1 MSRPDPGITR
11 GVMGT
16 RSQTIVAACFRGRPE
31 RKWLDSLRGAGLELT
46 FIDSRVEVVANALA
60 ERPRVV
66 LLPASDARG
75 VACAP
80 LIARL
85 RDKAP
90 DVRVLLLLPSGSPG
104 PGVVE
109 AMRAG
114 GVPVFFRTRSEL
126 LAYLTRD
133 SEGEPVS
140 EQDHEAIRA
149 LVGDR
154 HAPALVDMLVFCAVH
169 AHQPLVVSELAR
181 SFGLSRRAF
190 TRRAR
195 TASWPTPVELIEWG
209 RLLRA
214 SIVQWRA
221 SASLIALAH
230 ASGFKSP
237 LALRR
242 AVARRLMQRV
252 GVPHQLSPI
261 RVGTALGRR
270 LDDLAL
276 AASHGT
282 SA

>member
-1 MSRPDPGITR
+1 MP
-11 GVMGT
+11 
-16 RSQTIVAACFRGRPE
+16 QTIVAACFRGRPE
-31 RKWLDSLRGAGLELT
+31 RRWLESLRSAGLELT
-46 FIDSRVEVVANALA
+46 FIDSRVDVVANVLA

-66 LLPASDARG
+66 VLPASDARG
-75 VACAP
+75 VGCAP

-90 DVRVLLLLPSGSPG
+90 DIRVLLLLPIGSPG
-104 PGVVE
+104 PGVAE

-114 GVPVFFRTRSEL
+114 GEPVFFRSKSEL
-126 LAYLTRD
+126 LAYIASDGQADL
-133 SEGEPVS
+133 VS
-140 EQDHEAIRA
+140 EQDHDAIRS

-154 HAPALVDMLVFCAVH
+154 HAPALADVLVFCAVH
-169 AHQPLVVSELAR
+169 AHRPLGVNELAI
-181 SFGLSRRAF
+181 SYGLSRRAF

-195 TASWPTPVELIEWG
+195 IAAWPTPVELIEWG

-221 SASLIALAH
+221 SASLMALAH
-230 ASGFKSP
+230 ASGFKNP

-252 GVPHQLSPI
+252 GVPHELSPI

-276 AASHGT
+276 VARQRVT
-282 SA
+282 V

>member
-1 MSRPDPGITR
+1 
-11 GVMGT
+11 
-16 RSQTIVAACFRGRPE
+16 
-31 RKWLDSLRGAGLELT
+31 
-46 FIDSRVEVVANALA
+46 
-60 ERPRVV
+60 V

-90 DVRVLLLLPSGSPG
+90 DVRVLLVLPIGSPG
-104 PGVVE
+104 PGLAE

-114 GVPVFFRTRSEL
+114 GDPVFFRTESEL
-126 LAYLTRD
+126 LAYVTRD
-133 SEGEPVS
+133 AETDVVS
-140 EQDHEAIRA
+140 DQDHDAIRS

-154 HAPALVDMLVFCAVH
+154 HAKALVDVLVFCAVH
-169 AHQPLVVSELAR
+169 AHRPLGVNELA
-181 SFGLSRRAF
+181 SSLGLSRRAF

-195 TASWPTPVELIEWG
+195 IAAWPTPVELIEWG

-221 SASLIALAH
+221 SASLMALAH
-230 ASGFKSP
+230 ASGFRSP

-252 GVPHQLSPI
+252 GVPHELSPI
-261 RVGTALGRR
+261 RVGAALGRR
-270 LDDLAL
+270 LDNLAL
-276 AASHGT
+276 AASQGV